1 MEVMFSI
8 WTAVILGIAPLL
20 GLLLWWWNDI
30 WYSVPE
36 IRRCLAS
43 GTKLP
48 PGYMGIPFLGEMLS
62 FLWYFKI
69 ARHPDDYIN
78 SKRRKYGDGV
88 GLYRTHLFGSPSII
102 VYSPYANKFVLQ
114 DANNFSPG
122 WPSNEIVGRT
132 SLVAVDG
139 DSHTRVRSYV
149 LRATNQPDS
158 LRSITLAIQ
167 PRVTTAL
174 QSWAKKGRITLF
186 KEAKKVTFENIG
198 KYFASFEPGPVL
210 DNLDELFKGLVKG
223 FRATP
228 INLPG
233 TTYHHALKCR
243 KKVMAI
249 FREELEKRKKS
260 ECYESTSLAIMWAFY
275 YIAKYPDVLRKLQEE
290 HLPISKK
297 LNGDFITYEEISSC
311 KYTRKVV
318 EEIIR
323 LANVAPCVF
332 RTAKK
337 DVHYKGYKIPKD
349 WKVICWVRYVHTEPE
364 NFEDPMCFNP
374 DRWDEQPKSGTHL
387 VFGGGTRICAGNK
400 LARLQV
406 AVLLHHLVVG
416 YRWELVNPNA
426 KINYLPNPKPVDEV
440 EIIISRI

>member
-1 MEVMFSI
+1 M
-8 WTAVILGIAPLL
+8 
-20 GLLLWWWNDI
+20 N
-30 WYSVPE
+30 
-36 IRRCLAS
+36 R
-43 GTKLP
+43 
-48 PGYMGIPFLGEMLS
+48 
-62 FLWYFKI
+62 
-69 ARHPDDYIN
+69 
-78 SKRRKYGDGV
+78 YGDGV
-88 GLYRTHLFGSPSII
+88 GLYRTYLFGSPSII

-139 DSHTRVRSYV
+139 DSHTRVRSFV
-149 LRATNQPDS
+149 VRAINQPDS
-158 LRSITLAIQ
+158 LRSITLTIQ

-174 QSWAKKGRITLF
+174 QSWAKKGRITVF

-210 DNLDELFKGLVKG
+210 DNLDVLFKGLVNG
-223 FRATP
+223 FRASP

-233 TTYHHALKCR
+233 TTYHHSLKCR

-260 ECYESTSLAIMWAFY
+260 EGYESTSLAIMWAFY

-311 KYTRKVV
+311 KYTSKVV

-323 LANVAPCVF
+323 LANIAPCVF

-374 DRWDEQPKSGTHL
+374 DRWDEQPKAGTHL
-387 VFGGGTRICAGNK
+387 VFGGGTRICAGNM

-426 KINYLPNPKPVDEV
+426 EMIYLSHPRPADGVDINISKI
-440 EIIISRI
+440 